1 MKFNWKVVLLFVLI
15 LALIVPVYSKAVE
28 TGKELPKS
36 PELQDDKSSTLK
48 NVNTP
53 KNLKASPLTI
63 PANST
68 IADLFPDEGMA
79 KTVAN
84 QLGRTENNNFQTPT
98 KTDWKVDDVVTEVE
112 LNKMWYLTSV
122 ATIGSIEGIQY
133 LPNLYNVQLQ
143 FDDQCKDL
151 SPFLKAPNGYPQL
164 YRLNINNGNISD
176 ISPLT
181 ELSAPTLKY
190 IDLAG
195 NNISDLSL
203 FKKLPNK
210 LPSLEEISVERNNIS
225 DVSPLADFAST
236 KIKVFDLDDNHITD
250 LSSLTNNKMPN
261 LQRLYVRSQSFYV
274 ETPVVTSSKYE
285 FSLQPSVF
293 GITKPVKITATNP
306 KATIDPITSKI
317 TYSAEVMAKRP
328 KYSSNRVS
336 GVSGVTYSWDE
347 DIPFNGSNN
356 LVEYN
361 GTFYKPLTYVEPPQ
375 VVSYNSGLTY
385 ELGTP
390 LTEQQFLNDLNVITD
405 QPTTITTNFDKVL
418 KDVNSVGFYPV
429 TIKAS
434 NIEGNTEFTTS
445 VLIKY
450 KPPVITA
457 DAEYTYLVGDKV
469 NATQFRA
476 DVNATL
482 TGEGTLRDDFIY
494 KVRLNTAGDYVVTL
508 SSPKSGY
515 YKQDAIPVTVI
526 VHVKELLELQIP
538 DEFRMDID
546 ANADSVPISDKK
558 QTLTCYGSSG
568 KAELEVIDR
577 RTVRQGWTITGAM
590 TPFTNS
596 GGDIL
601 QTSLKYQS
609 KSPSSSP
616 IYLNTTNQP
625 IEKKQSAVTDP
636 KYDSTIV
643 NLEDSLSME
652 IEPNDAL
659 VNDSYESKITWTL
672 EDAPRP

>member
-15 LALIVPVYSKAVE
+15 LAFIVPVYSKAVE
-28 TGKELPKS
+28 TGKEVPKS
-36 PELQDDKSSTLK
+36 PELLDDKSSTLK

-84 QLGRTENNNFQTPT
+84 QLGRTENNHFQTPT

-112 LNKMWYLTSV
+112 LNRMWYLTSV

-133 LPNLYNVQLQ
+133 LPNLYDVRLQ
-143 FDDQCKDL
+143 FDNQCKDL
-151 SPFLKAPNGYPQL
+151 SPFLKAPNGYSQL

-181 ELSAPTLKY
+181 ELSAPTLND
-190 IDLAG
+190 IDLGG

-203 FKKLPNK
+203 FPKLPNK
-210 LPSLEEISVERNNIS
+210 FPNLEEISLERNNIS
-225 DVSPLADFAST
+225 DVSPLAKFAST
-236 KIKVFDLDDNHITD
+236 KIKIFNLDENHITD
-250 LSSLTNNKMPN
+250 LSCLTNNKMPN
-261 LQRLYVRSQSFYV
+261 LQRLYVRYQTLDM
-274 ETPVVTSSKYE
+274 EPVVTSSKYE
-285 FSLQPSVF
+285 FSIQPSIF
-293 GITKPVKITATNP
+293 GTTKPVKITATKP

-317 TYSAEVMAKRP
+317 TYSAEEMAKKP
-328 KYSSNRVS
+328 FYYSPLFP
-336 GVSGVTYSWDE
+336 GVTYSWDE
-347 DIPFNGSNN
+347 NFPLNGSNS
-356 LVEYN
+356 LVDFR
-361 GTFYKPLTYVEPPQ
+361 GTITQPLTYIEPPQ

-385 ELGTP
+385 EIGTS
-390 LTEQQFLNDLNVITD
+390 LTEQQFLNDVNLITD
-405 QPTTITTNFDKVL
+405 QPTTITSDFDVKL
-418 KDVNSVGFYPV
+418 KNLNTVGIYWV
-429 TIKAS
+429 AVKAS
-434 NIEGNTEFTTS
+434 NIEGNAEANIMVT
-445 VLIKY
+445 IKY

-508 SSPKSGY
+508 TSPKSGY
-515 YKQDAIPVTVI
+515 YEQDAIPVTVI

-558 QTLTCYGSSG
+558 QTLKCYGSSG

-636 KYDSTIV
+636 KYDSTV
-643 NLEDSLSME
+643 FNLEDSLSMK

>member
-15 LALIVPVYSKAVE
+15 LAFIVPVYSKAVE
-28 TGKELPKS
+28 TGKEVPKS
-36 PELQDDKSSTLK
+36 PELLDDKSSTLK

-84 QLGRTENNNFQTPT
+84 QLERTENNNFQTPT

-112 LNKMWYLTSV
+112 LNRMWYLTSV

-133 LPNLYNVQLQ
+133 LPNLYDVRLQ
-143 FDDQCKDL
+143 FDKQCKDL
-151 SPFLKAPNGYPQL
+151 SPFLKAPNGYSQL

-181 ELSAPTLKY
+181 ELSAPTLND
-190 IDLAG
+190 IDLGG

-203 FKKLPNK
+203 FPKLPNK
-210 LPSLEEISVERNNIS
+210 FPNLEEISLERNNIS
-225 DVSPLADFAST
+225 DVSPLAKFAST
-236 KIKVFDLDDNHITD
+236 KIKIFNLDENHITD

-261 LQRLYVRSQSFYV
+261 LQRLYVRYQTLDM
-274 ETPVVTSSKYE
+274 EPVVTSSKYE
-285 FSLQPSVF
+285 FSIQPSIF
-293 GITKPVKITATNP
+293 GTTKPVKITATKP

-317 TYSAEVMAKRP
+317 TYSAEEMAKKP
-328 KYSSNRVS
+328 FYYSPLFP
-336 GVSGVTYSWDE
+336 GVTYSWDE
-347 DIPFNGSNN
+347 NFPLNGSNS
-356 LVEYN
+356 LVDFR
-361 GTFYKPLTYVEPPQ
+361 GTITQPLTYIEPPQ

-385 ELGTP
+385 EIGTS
-390 LTEQQFLNDLNVITD
+390 LTEQQFLNDVNLITD
-405 QPTTITTNFDKVL
+405 QPTTITSDFDVKL
-418 KDVNSVGFYPV
+418 KNLNTVGIYWV
-429 TIKAS
+429 AVKAS
-434 NIEGNTEFTTS
+434 NIEGNAEANIMVT
-445 VLIKY
+445 IKY

-508 SSPKSGY
+508 TSPKSGY
-515 YKQDAIPVTVI
+515 YEQDAIPVTVI

-558 QTLTCYGSSG
+558 QTLKCYGSSG

-596 GGDIL
+596 GGDVL

-609 KSPSSSP
+609 KAPSSSP

-636 KYDSTIV
+636 KYDSTV
-643 NLEDSLSME
+643 FNLEDSLSME

>member
-28 TGKELPKS
+28 TGKEVPKS
-36 PELQDDKSSTLK
+36 PELLEDKSSTLK

-112 LNKMWYLTSV
+112 LNRMWYLTSV
-122 ATIGSIEGIQY
+122 ASIGSIEGIQY
-133 LPNLYNVQLQ
+133 LPNLYDVRLQ
-143 FDDQCKDL
+143 FDNKCKDL
-151 SPFLKAPNGYPQL
+151 SPFLKAPNGYSQL

-181 ELSAPTLKY
+181 ELSAPTLND
-190 IDLAG
+190 IDLGG

-203 FKKLPNK
+203 FPKLPNK
-210 LPSLEEISVERNNIS
+210 FPNLEEISLERNNIS
-225 DVSPLADFAST
+225 DVSPLAKFAST
-236 KIKVFDLDDNHITD
+236 KIKIFNLDENHITD

-261 LQRLYVRSQSFYV
+261 LQRLYVRYQTLDM
-274 ETPVVTSSKYE
+274 EPVVTSSKYE
-285 FSLQPSVF
+285 FSIQPSIF
-293 GITKPVKITATNP
+293 GTTKPVKITATKP

-317 TYSAEVMAKRP
+317 TYSAKEMAKKP
-328 KYSSNRVS
+328 FYYSPLFP
-336 GVSGVTYSWDE
+336 GVTYSWDE
-347 DIPFNGSNN
+347 NFPLNGSNS
-356 LVEYN
+356 LVDFR
-361 GTFYKPLTYVEPPQ
+361 GTITQPLTYIEPPQ

-385 ELGTP
+385 EIGTS
-390 LTEQQFLNDLNVITD
+390 LTEQQFLNDVNLITD
-405 QPTTITTNFDKVL
+405 QPTTITSDFDVKL
-418 KDVNSVGFYPV
+418 KNLNTVGIYWV
-429 TIKAS
+429 AVKAS
-434 NIEGNTEFTTS
+434 NIEGNAEANIMVT
-445 VLIKY
+445 IKY

-508 SSPKSGY
+508 TSPKSGY
-515 YKQDAIPVTVI
+515 YEQDAIPVTVI

-558 QTLTCYGSSG
+558 QTLKCYGSSG

-659 VNDSYESKITWTL
+659 VNDSYESEITWTL

>member
-15 LALIVPVYSKAVE
+15 LAFIVPVYSKAVE
-28 TGKELPKS
+28 TGKEVAKS
-36 PELQDDKSSTLK
+36 PELLDDKSSTLK

-112 LNKMWYLTSV
+112 LNRMWYLTSV

-133 LPNLYNVQLQ
+133 LPNLYDVRLQ
-143 FDDQCKDL
+143 FDKQCKDL
-151 SPFLKAPNGYPQL
+151 SPFLKAPNGYSQL

-181 ELSAPTLKY
+181 ELSAPTLND
-190 IDLAG
+190 IDLGG

-203 FKKLPNK
+203 FPKLPNK
-210 LPSLEEISVERNNIS
+210 FPNLEEISLERNNIS
-225 DVSPLADFAST
+225 DVSPLAKFAST
-236 KIKVFDLDDNHITD
+236 KIKIFNLDENHITD

-261 LQRLYVRSQSFYV
+261 LQRLYVRYQTLDM
-274 ETPVVTSSKYE
+274 EPVVTSSKYE
-285 FSLQPSVF
+285 FSIQPSIF
-293 GITKPVKITATNP
+293 GTTKPVKITATKP

-317 TYSAEVMAKRP
+317 TYSAEEMAKKP
-328 KYSSNRVS
+328 FYYSPLFP
-336 GVSGVTYSWDE
+336 GVTYSWDE
-347 DIPFNGSNN
+347 NFPLNGSNS
-356 LVEYN
+356 LVDFR
-361 GTFYKPLTYVEPPQ
+361 GTITQPLTYIEPPQ

-385 ELGTP
+385 EIGTS
-390 LTEQQFLNDLNVITD
+390 LTEQQFLNDVNLITD
-405 QPTTITTNFDKVL
+405 QPTTITSDFDVKL
-418 KDVNSVGFYPV
+418 KNLNTVGIYWV
-429 TIKAS
+429 AVKAS
-434 NIEGNTEFTTS
+434 NIEGNAEANIMVT
-445 VLIKY
+445 IKY

-508 SSPKSGY
+508 TSPKSGY
-515 YKQDAIPVTVI
+515 YEQDAIPVTVI

-558 QTLTCYGSSG
+558 QTLKCYGSSG

-636 KYDSTIV
+636 KYDSTV
-643 NLEDSLSME
+643 FNLEDSLSME

-659 VNDSYESKITWTL
+659 VNDFYESEITWTL

>member
-15 LALIVPVYSKAVE
+15 LAFIVPVYSKAVE
-28 TGKELPKS
+28 TGKEVAKS
-36 PELQDDKSSTLK
+36 PELLDDKSSTLK

-112 LNKMWYLTSV
+112 LNRMWYLTSV

-133 LPNLYNVQLQ
+133 LPNLYDVRLQ
-143 FDDQCKDL
+143 FDKQCKDL
-151 SPFLKAPNGYPQL
+151 SPFLKAPNGYSQL

-181 ELSAPTLKY
+181 ELSAPTLND
-190 IDLAG
+190 IDLGG

-203 FKKLPNK
+203 FPKLPNK
-210 LPSLEEISVERNNIS
+210 FPNLEEISLERNNIS
-225 DVSPLADFAST
+225 DVSPLAKFAST
-236 KIKVFDLDDNHITD
+236 KIKIFNLDENHITD

-261 LQRLYVRSQSFYV
+261 LQRLYVRYQTLDM
-274 ETPVVTSSKYE
+274 EPVVTSSKYE
-285 FSLQPSVF
+285 FSIQPSIF
-293 GITKPVKITATNP
+293 GTTKPVKITATKP

-317 TYSAEVMAKRP
+317 TYSAEEMAKKP
-328 KYSSNRVS
+328 FYYSPLFP
-336 GVSGVTYSWDE
+336 GVTYSWDE
-347 DIPFNGSNN
+347 NFPLNGSNS
-356 LVEYN
+356 LVDFR
-361 GTFYKPLTYVEPPQ
+361 GTITQPLTYIEPPQ

-385 ELGTP
+385 EIGTS
-390 LTEQQFLNDLNVITD
+390 LTEQQFLNDVNLITD
-405 QPTTITTNFDKVL
+405 QPTTITSDFDVKL
-418 KDVNSVGFYPV
+418 KNLNTVGIYWV
-429 TIKAS
+429 AVKAS
-434 NIEGNTEFTTS
+434 NIEGNAEANIMVT
-445 VLIKY
+445 IKY

-508 SSPKSGY
+508 TSPKSGY
-515 YKQDAIPVTVI
+515 YEQDAIPVTVI

-558 QTLTCYGSSG
+558 QTLKCYGSSG

-636 KYDSTIV
+636 KYDSTV
-643 NLEDSLSME
+643 FNLEDSLSME
-652 IEPNDAL
+652 IEPNDGL

>member
-15 LALIVPVYSKAVE
+15 LAFIVPVYSKAVE
-28 TGKELPKS
+28 TGKEVPKS
-36 PELQDDKSSTLK
+36 PELLDDKSSTLK

-112 LNKMWYLTSV
+112 LNRMWYLTSV

-133 LPNLYNVQLQ
+133 LPNLYDVRLQ
-143 FDDQCKDL
+143 FDNQCKDL
-151 SPFLKAPNGYPQL
+151 SPFLKAPNGYSQL
-164 YRLNINNGNISD
+164 YRLAINNGNISD

-181 ELSAPTLKY
+181 ELSAPTLNY
-190 IDLAG
+190 IDLGG

-203 FKKLPNK
+203 FPKLPNK
-210 LPSLEEISVERNNIS
+210 LPNLEEISLERNNIS

-236 KIKVFDLDDNHITD
+236 KIKVFNLDENHITD

-261 LQRLYVRSQSFYV
+261 LQRLYVRYQTLDM
-274 ETPVVTSSKYE
+274 EPVVTSSKYE
-285 FSLQPSVF
+285 FSIQPSIF
-293 GITKPVKITATNP
+293 GTTKPVKITATKP

-317 TYSAEVMAKRP
+317 TYSAEEMAKKP
-328 KYSSNRVS
+328 FYYSPLFPR
-336 GVSGVTYSWDE
+336 VTYSWDE
-347 DIPFNGSNN
+347 NFPLNGSNS
-356 LVEYN
+356 LVDFR
-361 GTFYKPLTYVEPPQ
+361 GTITQPLTYIEPPQ

-385 ELGTP
+385 EIGTS
-390 LTEQQFLNDLNVITD
+390 LTEQQFLNDVNLITD
-405 QPTTITTNFDKVL
+405 QPTTITSDFDVKL
-418 KDVNSVGFYPV
+418 KNLNTVGIYWV
-429 TIKAS
+429 AVKAS
-434 NIEGNTEFTTS
+434 NIEGNAEANIMVT
-445 VLIKY
+445 IKY

-508 SSPKSGY
+508 TSPKSGY
-515 YKQDAIPVTVI
+515 YEQDAIPVTVI

-558 QTLTCYGSSG
+558 QTLKCYGSSG

-636 KYDSTIV
+636 KYDSTV
-643 NLEDSLSME
+643 FNLEDSLSME

>member
-15 LALIVPVYSKAVE
+15 LAFIVPVYSKAVE
-28 TGKELPKS
+28 TGKEVPKS
-36 PELQDDKSSTLK
+36 PELLDDKSSTLK

-112 LNKMWYLTSV
+112 LNRMWYLTSV

-133 LPNLYNVQLQ
+133 LPNLYDVRLQ
-143 FDDQCKDL
+143 FDKQCKDL
-151 SPFLKAPNGYPQL
+151 SPFLKAPNGYSQL

-181 ELSAPTLKY
+181 ELSAPTLND
-190 IDLAG
+190 IDLGG

-203 FKKLPNK
+203 FPKLPNK
-210 LPSLEEISVERNNIS
+210 LPNLEEISLERNNIS

-236 KIKVFDLDDNHITD
+236 KIKVFNLDENHITD

-261 LQRLYVRSQSFYV
+261 LQRLYVRYQTLDM
-274 ETPVVTSSKYE
+274 EPVVTSSKYE
-285 FSLQPSVF
+285 FSIQPSIF
-293 GITKPVKITATNP
+293 GTTKPVKITATKP

-317 TYSAEVMAKRP
+317 TYSAEEMAKKP
-328 KYSSNRVS
+328 FYYSPLFP
-336 GVSGVTYSWDE
+336 GVTYSWDE
-347 DIPFNGSNN
+347 NFPLNGSNS
-356 LVEYN
+356 LVDFR
-361 GTFYKPLTYVEPPQ
+361 GTITQPLTYIEPPQ

-385 ELGTP
+385 EIGTS
-390 LTEQQFLNDLNVITD
+390 LTEQQFLNDVNLITD
-405 QPTTITTNFDKVL
+405 QPTTITSDFDVKL
-418 KDVNSVGFYPV
+418 KNLNTVGIYWV
-429 TIKAS
+429 AVKAS
-434 NIEGNTEFTTS
+434 NIEGNAEANIMVT
-445 VLIKY
+445 IKY

-508 SSPKSGY
+508 TSPKSGY
-515 YKQDAIPVTVI
+515 YEQDAIPVTVI
-526 VHVKELLELQIP
+526 VYVKELLELQIP

-558 QTLTCYGSSG
+558 QTLKCYGSSG

-636 KYDSTIV
+636 KYDSTV
-643 NLEDSLSME
+643 FNLEDSLSME

>member
-28 TGKELPKS
+28 TGKEVPKS
-36 PELQDDKSSTLK
+36 PELLEDKSSTLK

-112 LNKMWYLTSV
+112 LNRMWYLTSV
-122 ATIGSIEGIQY
+122 ASIGSIEGIQY
-133 LPNLYNVQLQ
+133 LPNLYDVRLQ
-143 FDDQCKDL
+143 FDNQCKDL
-151 SPFLKAPNGYPQL
+151 SPFLKAPNGYSQL

-181 ELSAPTLKY
+181 ELSAPTLND
-190 IDLAG
+190 IDLGG

-203 FKKLPNK
+203 FPKLPNK
-210 LPSLEEISVERNNIS
+210 FPNLEEISLERNNIS
-225 DVSPLADFAST
+225 DVSPLAKFAST
-236 KIKVFDLDDNHITD
+236 KIKIFNLDENHITD

-261 LQRLYVRSQSFYV
+261 LQRLYVRYQTLDM
-274 ETPVVTSSKYE
+274 EPVVTSSKYE
-285 FSLQPSVF
+285 FSIQPSIF
-293 GITKPVKITATNP
+293 GTTKPVKITATKP

-317 TYSAEVMAKRP
+317 TYSAEEMAKKP
-328 KYSSNRVS
+328 FYYSPLFP
-336 GVSGVTYSWDE
+336 GVTYSWDE
-347 DIPFNGSNN
+347 NFPLNGSNS
-356 LVEYN
+356 LVDFR
-361 GTFYKPLTYVEPPQ
+361 GTITQPLTYIEPPQ

-385 ELGTP
+385 EIGTS
-390 LTEQQFLNDLNVITD
+390 LTEQQFLNDVNLITD
-405 QPTTITTNFDKVL
+405 QPTTITSDFDVKL
-418 KDVNSVGFYPV
+418 KNLNTVGIYWV
-429 TIKAS
+429 AVKAS
-434 NIEGNTEFTTS
+434 NIEGNAEANIMVT
-445 VLIKY
+445 IKY

-457 DAEYTYLVGDKV
+457 DAEHTYLVGDKV

-508 SSPKSGY
+508 TSPKSGY
-515 YKQDAIPVTVI
+515 YEQDAIPVTVI

-558 QTLTCYGSSG
+558 QTLKCYGSSG

>member
-36 PELQDDKSSTLK
+36 PELLDDKSSTLK

-112 LNKMWYLTSV
+112 LNRMWYLTSV
-122 ATIGSIEGIQY
+122 ASIGSIEGIQY
-133 LPNLYNVQLQ
+133 LPNLYDVRLQ
-143 FDDQCKDL
+143 FDNKCKDL
-151 SPFLKAPNGYPQL
+151 SPFLKAPNGYSQL

-181 ELSAPTLKY
+181 ELSAPTLND
-190 IDLAG
+190 IDLGG

-203 FKKLPNK
+203 FPKLPNK
-210 LPSLEEISVERNNIS
+210 FPNLEEISLERNNIS
-225 DVSPLADFAST
+225 DVSPLAKFAST
-236 KIKVFDLDDNHITD
+236 KIKIFNLDENHITD

-261 LQRLYVRSQSFYV
+261 LQRLYVRYQTLDM
-274 ETPVVTSSKYE
+274 EPVVTSSKYE
-285 FSLQPSVF
+285 FSIQPSIF
-293 GITKPVKITATNP
+293 GTTKPVKITATKP

-317 TYSAEVMAKRP
+317 TYSAEEMAKKP
-328 KYSSNRVS
+328 FYYSPLFP
-336 GVSGVTYSWDE
+336 GVTYSWDE
-347 DIPFNGSNN
+347 NFPLNGSNS
-356 LVEYN
+356 LVDFR
-361 GTFYKPLTYVEPPQ
+361 GTITQPLTYIEPPQ
-375 VVSYNSGLTY
+375 VVSHNSGLTY
-385 ELGTP
+385 EIGTS
-390 LTEQQFLNDLNVITD
+390 LTEQQFLNDVNLITD
-405 QPTTITTNFDKVL
+405 QPTTITSDFDVKL
-418 KDVNSVGFYPV
+418 KNLNTVGIYWV
-429 TIKAS
+429 AVKAS
-434 NIEGNTEFTTS
+434 NIEGNAEANIMVT
-445 VLIKY
+445 IKY

-508 SSPKSGY
+508 TSPKSGY
-515 YKQDAIPVTVI
+515 YEQDAIPVTVI

-558 QTLTCYGSSG
+558 QTLKCYGSSG

>member
-15 LALIVPVYSKAVE
+15 LAFIVPVYSKAVE
-28 TGKELPKS
+28 TGKEVPKS
-36 PELQDDKSSTLK
+36 PELLDDKSSTLK

-68 IADLFPDEGMA
+68 IADLFPDEEMA

-112 LNKMWYLTSV
+112 LNRMWYLTSV

-133 LPNLYNVQLQ
+133 LPNLYDVRLQ
-143 FDDQCKDL
+143 FDKQCKDL
-151 SPFLKAPNGYPQL
+151 SPFLKAPNGYSQL

-181 ELSAPTLKY
+181 ELSAPTLND
-190 IDLAG
+190 IDLGG

-203 FKKLPNK
+203 FPKLPNK
-210 LPSLEEISVERNNIS
+210 FPNLEEISLERNNIS

-236 KIKVFDLDDNHITD
+236 KIKVFNLDENHITD

-261 LQRLYVRSQSFYV
+261 LQRLYVRYQTLDM
-274 ETPVVTSSKYE
+274 EPVVTSSKYE
-285 FSLQPSVF
+285 FSIQPSIF
-293 GITKPVKITATNP
+293 GTTKPVKITATKP

-317 TYSAEVMAKRP
+317 TYSAEEMAKKP
-328 KYSSNRVS
+328 FYYSPLFP
-336 GVSGVTYSWDE
+336 GVTYSWDE
-347 DIPFNGSNN
+347 NFPLNGSNS
-356 LVEYN
+356 LVDFR
-361 GTFYKPLTYVEPPQ
+361 GTITQPLTYIEPPQ

-385 ELGTP
+385 EIGTS
-390 LTEQQFLNDLNVITD
+390 LTEQQFLNDVNLITD
-405 QPTTITTNFDKVL
+405 QPTTITSDFDVKL
-418 KDVNSVGFYPV
+418 KNLNTVGIYWV
-429 TIKAS
+429 AVKAS
-434 NIEGNTEFTTS
+434 NIEGNAEANIMVT
-445 VLIKY
+445 IKY

-508 SSPKSGY
+508 TSPKSGY
-515 YKQDAIPVTVI
+515 YEQDAIPVTVI

-558 QTLTCYGSSG
+558 QTLKCYGSSG

-636 KYDSTIV
+636 KYDSTV
-643 NLEDSLSME
+643 FNLEDSLSME

>member
-15 LALIVPVYSKAVE
+15 LAFIVPVYSKAVE
-28 TGKELPKS
+28 TGKEVPKS
-36 PELQDDKSSTLK
+36 PELLDDKSSTLK

-112 LNKMWYLTSV
+112 LNRMWYLTSV

-133 LPNLYNVQLQ
+133 LPNLYDVRLQ
-143 FDDQCKDL
+143 FDNQCKDL
-151 SPFLKAPNGYPQL
+151 SPFLKAPNGYSQL

-181 ELSAPTLKY
+181 ELSAPTLND
-190 IDLAG
+190 IDLGG

-203 FKKLPNK
+203 FPKLPNK
-210 LPSLEEISVERNNIS
+210 FPNLEEISLERNNIS
-225 DVSPLADFAST
+225 DVSPLAKFAST
-236 KIKVFDLDDNHITD
+236 KIKIFNLDENHITD

-261 LQRLYVRSQSFYV
+261 LQRLYVRYQKLDM
-274 ETPVVTSSKYE
+274 EPVVTSSKYE
-285 FSLQPSVF
+285 FSIQPSIF
-293 GITKPVKITATNP
+293 GTTKPVKITATKP

-317 TYSAEVMAKRP
+317 TYSAEEMAKKP
-328 KYSSNRVS
+328 FYYSPLFP
-336 GVSGVTYSWDE
+336 GVTYSWDE
-347 DIPFNGSNN
+347 NFPLNGSNS
-356 LVEYN
+356 LVDFR
-361 GTFYKPLTYVEPPQ
+361 GTITQPLTYIEPPQ

-385 ELGTP
+385 EIGTS
-390 LTEQQFLNDLNVITD
+390 LTEQQFLNDVNLITD
-405 QPTTITTNFDKVL
+405 QPTTITSDFDVKL
-418 KDVNSVGFYPV
+418 KNLNTVGIYWV
-429 TIKAS
+429 AVKAS
-434 NIEGNTEFTTS
+434 NIEGNAEANIMVT
-445 VLIKY
+445 IKY

-508 SSPKSGY
+508 TSPKSGY
-515 YKQDAIPVTVI
+515 YEQDAIPVTVI

-558 QTLTCYGSSG
+558 QTLKCYGSSG

-596 GGDIL
+596 GGDVL

-609 KSPSSSP
+609 KAPSSSP

-636 KYDSTIV
+636 F

>member
-15 LALIVPVYSKAVE
+15 LAFIVPVYSKAVE
-28 TGKELPKS
+28 TGKEVPKS
-36 PELQDDKSSTLK
+36 PELLDDKSSTLK

-112 LNKMWYLTSV
+112 LNRMWYLTSV

-133 LPNLYNVQLQ
+133 LPNLYDVRLQ
-143 FDDQCKDL
+143 FDKQCKDL
-151 SPFLKAPNGYPQL
+151 SPFLKAPNGYSQL

-181 ELSAPTLKY
+181 ELSAPTLND
-190 IDLAG
+190 IDLGG

-203 FKKLPNK
+203 FPKLPNK
-210 LPSLEEISVERNNIS
+210 FPNLEEISLERNNIS
-225 DVSPLADFAST
+225 DVSPLAKFAST
-236 KIKVFDLDDNHITD
+236 KIKIFNLDENHITD

-261 LQRLYVRSQSFYV
+261 LQRLYVRYQTLDM
-274 ETPVVTSSKYE
+274 EPVVTSSKYE
-285 FSLQPSVF
+285 FSIQPSIF
-293 GITKPVKITATNP
+293 GTTKPVKITATKP

-317 TYSAEVMAKRP
+317 TYSAEEMAKKP
-328 KYSSNRVS
+328 FYYSPLFP
-336 GVSGVTYSWDE
+336 GVTYSWDE
-347 DIPFNGSNN
+347 NFPLNGSNS
-356 LVEYN
+356 LVDFR
-361 GTFYKPLTYVEPPQ
+361 GTITQPLTYIEPPQ

-385 ELGTP
+385 EIGTS
-390 LTEQQFLNDLNVITD
+390 LMEQQFLNDVNLITD
-405 QPTTITTNFDKVL
+405 QPTTITSDFDVKL
-418 KDVNSVGFYPV
+418 KNLNTVGIYWV
-429 TIKAS
+429 AVKAS
-434 NIEGNTEFTTS
+434 NIEGNAEANIMVT
-445 VLIKY
+445 IKY

-508 SSPKSGY
+508 TSPKSGY
-515 YKQDAIPVTVI
+515 YEQDAIPVTVI

-558 QTLTCYGSSG
+558 QTLKCYGSSG

-636 KYDSTIV
+636 KYDSTV
-643 NLEDSLSME
+643 FNLEDSLSME

>member
-15 LALIVPVYSKAVE
+15 LAFIVPVYSKAVE
-28 TGKELPKS
+28 TGKEVPKS
-36 PELQDDKSSTLK
+36 PELLDDKSSTLK

-112 LNKMWYLTSV
+112 LNRMWYLTSV

-133 LPNLYNVQLQ
+133 LPNLYDVRLQ
-143 FDDQCKDL
+143 FDKQCKDL
-151 SPFLKAPNGYPQL
+151 SPFLKAPNGYSQL

-181 ELSAPTLKY
+181 ELSAPTLND
-190 IDLAG
+190 IDLGG

-203 FKKLPNK
+203 FPKLPNK
-210 LPSLEEISVERNNIS
+210 FPNLEEISLERNNIS
-225 DVSPLADFAST
+225 DVSPLAKFAST
-236 KIKVFDLDDNHITD
+236 KIKIFNLDENHITD

-261 LQRLYVRSQSFYV
+261 LQRLYVRYQTLDM
-274 ETPVVTSSKYE
+274 EPVVTSSKYE
-285 FSLQPSVF
+285 FSIQPSIF
-293 GITKPVKITATNP
+293 GTTKPVKITATKP

-317 TYSAEVMAKRP
+317 TYSAEEMAKKP
-328 KYSSNRVS
+328 FYYTPLFP
-336 GVSGVTYSWDE
+336 GVTYSWDE
-347 DIPFNGSNN
+347 NFPLNGSNS
-356 LVEYN
+356 LVDFR
-361 GTFYKPLTYVEPPQ
+361 GTITQPLTYIEPPQ

-385 ELGTP
+385 EIGTS
-390 LTEQQFLNDLNVITD
+390 LTEQQFLNDVNLITD
-405 QPTTITTNFDKVL
+405 QPTTITSDFDVKL
-418 KDVNSVGFYPV
+418 KNLNTVGIYWV
-429 TIKAS
+429 AVKAS
-434 NIEGNTEFTTS
+434 NIEGNAEANIMVT
-445 VLIKY
+445 IKY

-508 SSPKSGY
+508 TSPKSGY
-515 YKQDAIPVTVI
+515 YEQDAIPVTVI

-558 QTLTCYGSSG
+558 QTLKCYGSSG

-636 KYDSTIV
+636 KYDSTV
-643 NLEDSLSME
+643 FNLEDSLSME

>member
-112 LNKMWYLTSV
+112 LNRMWDLTSV

-133 LPNLYNVQLQ
+133 LPNLSNVNLQ
-143 FDDQCKDL
+143 FEDQCKDL

-164 YRLNINNGNISD
+164 YRLQINNGNISD

-236 KIKVFDLDDNHITD
+236 KIKVFNLDENHITD
-250 LSSLTNNKMPN
+250 LSSLTNNKRPN
-261 LQRLYVRSQSFYV
+261 LQRLYVRNQNLYM
-274 ETPVVTSSKYE
+274 EPIVTSSKYE
-285 FSLQPSVF
+285 FSIQPSIF
-293 GITKPVKITATNP
+293 GTTKPVTITDTRP
-306 KATIDPITSKI
+306 QATIDPITSKI
-317 TYSAEVMAKRP
+317 TYSAEEMAKKP
-328 KYSSNRVS
+328 FYYSPMYP
-336 GVSGVTYSWDE
+336 GVTYSWRE
-347 DIPFNGSNN
+347 EFPFNGRNS
-356 LVEYN
+356 VVDYR
-361 GTFYKPLTYVEPPQ
+361 GTIFQPLTYIGPPQ
-375 VVSYNSGLTY
+375 VVSYNSNLTY

-418 KDVNSVGFYPV
+418 KDVNSVGFYWV

-434 NIEGNTEFTTS
+434 NIEGNTELSTM

-508 SSPKSGY
+508 TSPKSGY
-515 YKQDAIPVTVI
+515 YEQDAIPVTVI

-538 DEFRMDID
+538 DEFRMDIN

-558 QTLTCYGSSG
+558 QTLKCYGSSG

-643 NLEDSLSME
+643 NLEDSLSIE

>member
-112 LNKMWYLTSV
+112 LNRMWYLTSV
-122 ATIGSIEGIQY
+122 ASIGSIEGIQY
-133 LPNLYNVQLQ
+133 LPNLYDVRLQ
-143 FDDQCKDL
+143 FDNQCKDL

-236 KIKVFDLDDNHITD
+236 KIKVFNLDENHITD

-261 LQRLYVRSQSFYV
+261 LQRLYVRNQNLYM
-274 ETPVVTSSKYE
+274 EPIVTSSKYE
-285 FSLQPSVF
+285 FSIQPSIF
-293 GITKPVKITATNP
+293 GTTKPVKITATNP

-317 TYSAEVMAKRP
+317 TYSAEEMAKKP
-328 KYSSNRVS
+328 FYYSPMYP
-336 GVSGVTYSWDE
+336 GVTYSWRE
-347 DIPFNGSNN
+347 EFPFNGSNS
-356 LVEYN
+356 LVDFR
-361 GTFYKPLTYVEPPQ
+361 GTITQPLTYIEPPQ
-375 VVSYNSGLTY
+375 VVSYNSNLTY
-385 ELGTP
+385 EIGTS
-390 LTEQQFLNDLNVITD
+390 LTEQQFLNDVNLITD
-405 QPTTITTNFDKVL
+405 QPTTITSDFDVKL
-418 KDVNSVGFYPV
+418 KNLNTVGIYWV
-429 TIKAS
+429 AVKAS
-434 NIEGNTEFTTS
+434 NIEGNAEANIMVT
-445 VLIKY
+445 IKY

-482 TGEGTLRDDFIY
+482 TGEGGILRDDFY
-494 KVRLNTAGDYVVTL
+494 RVNLNKAGDYVVTL
-508 SSPKSGY
+508 SSQSNSY
-515 YKQDAIPVTVI
+515 YTQDAIPITVI

>member
-15 LALIVPVYSKAVE
+15 LAFIVPVYSKAVE
-28 TGKELPKS
+28 TGKEVPKS
-36 PELQDDKSSTLK
+36 PELLDDKSSTLK

-112 LNKMWYLTSV
+112 LNRMWYLTSV

-133 LPNLYNVQLQ
+133 LPNLYDVRLQ
-143 FDDQCKDL
+143 FDNQCKDL
-151 SPFLKAPNGYPQL
+151 SPFLKAPNGYSQL

-181 ELSAPTLKY
+181 ELSAPTLND
-190 IDLAG
+190 IDLGG

-203 FKKLPNK
+203 FPKLPNK
-210 LPSLEEISVERNNIS
+210 FPNLEEISLERNNIS
-225 DVSPLADFAST
+225 DVSPLAKFAST
-236 KIKVFDLDDNHITD
+236 KIKIFNLDENHITD

-261 LQRLYVRSQSFYV
+261 LQRLYVRYQTLDM
-274 ETPVVTSSKYE
+274 EPVVTSSKYE
-285 FSLQPSVF
+285 FSIQPSIF
-293 GITKPVKITATNP
+293 GTTKPVKITATKP

-317 TYSAEVMAKRP
+317 TYSAEEMAKKP
-328 KYSSNRVS
+328 FYYSPLFP
-336 GVSGVTYSWDE
+336 GVTYSWDE
-347 DIPFNGSNN
+347 NFPLNGSNS
-356 LVEYN
+356 LVDFR
-361 GTFYKPLTYVEPPQ
+361 GTITQPLTYIEPPQ

-385 ELGTP
+385 EIGTS
-390 LTEQQFLNDLNVITD
+390 LTEQQFLNDVNLITD
-405 QPTTITTNFDKVL
+405 QPTTITSDFDVKL
-418 KDVNSVGFYPV
+418 KNLNTVGIYWV
-429 TIKAS
+429 AVKAS
-434 NIEGNTEFTTS
+434 NIEGNAEANIMVT
-445 VLIKY
+445 IKY

-508 SSPKSGY
+508 TSPKSGY
-515 YKQDAIPVTVI
+515 YEQDAIPVTVI

-558 QTLTCYGSSG
+558 QTLKCYGSSG

-643 NLEDSLSME
+643 NLEDSLSIE

>member
-112 LNKMWYLTSV
+112 LNRMWYLTSV
-122 ATIGSIEGIQY
+122 ASIGSIEGIQY
-133 LPNLYNVQLQ
+133 LPNLYDVRLQ
-143 FDDQCKDL
+143 FDNQCKDL

-181 ELSAPTLKY
+181 ELSAPTLND
-190 IDLAG
+190 IDLGG

-203 FKKLPNK
+203 FPKLPNK
-210 LPSLEEISVERNNIS
+210 FPNLEEISLERNNIS
-225 DVSPLADFAST
+225 DVSPLAKFAST
-236 KIKVFDLDDNHITD
+236 KIKIFNLDKNHITD

-261 LQRLYVRSQSFYV
+261 LQRLYVRYQTLDM
-274 ETPVVTSSKYE
+274 EPVVTSSKYE
-285 FSLQPSVF
+285 FSIQPSIF
-293 GITKPVKITATNP
+293 GTTKPVKITATKP

-317 TYSAEVMAKRP
+317 TYSAEEMAKKP
-328 KYSSNRVS
+328 FYYSPLFP
-336 GVSGVTYSWDE
+336 GVTYSWDE
-347 DIPFNGSNN
+347 NFPLNGSNS
-356 LVEYN
+356 LVDFR
-361 GTFYKPLTYVEPPQ
+361 GTITQPLTYIEPPQ

-385 ELGTP
+385 EIGTS
-390 LTEQQFLNDLNVITD
+390 LTEQQFLNDVNLITD
-405 QPTTITTNFDKVL
+405 QPTTITSDFDVKL
-418 KDVNSVGFYPV
+418 KNLNTVGIYWV
-429 TIKAS
+429 AVKAS
-434 NIEGNTEFTTS
+434 NIEGNAEANIMVT
-445 VLIKY
+445 IKY

-469 NATQFRA
+469 NDTQFRA

-508 SSPKSGY
+508 TSPKSGY
-515 YKQDAIPVTVI
+515 YEQDAIPVTVI

-558 QTLTCYGSSG
+558 QTLKCYGSSG

>member
-15 LALIVPVYSKAVE
+15 LAFIVPVYSKAVE
-28 TGKELPKS
+28 TGKEVPKS
-36 PELQDDKSSTLK
+36 PELLDDKSSTLK

-112 LNKMWYLTSV
+112 LNRMWYLTSV

-133 LPNLYNVQLQ
+133 LPNLYDVRLQ
-143 FDDQCKDL
+143 FDKQCKDL
-151 SPFLKAPNGYPQL
+151 SPFLKAPNGYSQL

-181 ELSAPTLKY
+181 ELSAPTLND
-190 IDLAG
+190 IDLGG

-203 FKKLPNK
+203 FPKLPNK
-210 LPSLEEISVERNNIS
+210 FPNLEEISLERNNIS
-225 DVSPLADFAST
+225 DVSPLAKFAST
-236 KIKVFDLDDNHITD
+236 KIKIFNLDENHITD

-261 LQRLYVRSQSFYV
+261 LQRLYVRYQTLDM
-274 ETPVVTSSKYE
+274 EPVVTSSKYE
-285 FSLQPSVF
+285 FSIQPSIF
-293 GITKPVKITATNP
+293 GTTKPVKITATKP

-317 TYSAEVMAKRP
+317 TYSAEEMAKKP
-328 KYSSNRVS
+328 FYYSPLFP
-336 GVSGVTYSWDE
+336 GVTYSWDE
-347 DIPFNGSNN
+347 NFPLNGSNS
-356 LVEYN
+356 LVDFR
-361 GTFYKPLTYVEPPQ
+361 GTITQPLTYIEPPQ

-385 ELGTP
+385 EIGTS
-390 LTEQQFLNDLNVITD
+390 LTEQQFLNDVNLITD
-405 QPTTITTNFDKVL
+405 QPTTITSDFDVKL
-418 KDVNSVGFYPV
+418 KNLN
-429 TIKAS
+429 TIGIYWVAVKAS
-434 NIEGNTEFTTS
+434 NIEGNAEANIMVT
-445 VLIKY
+445 IKY

-508 SSPKSGY
+508 TSPKSGY
-515 YKQDAIPVTVI
+515 YEQDAIPVTVI

-558 QTLTCYGSSG
+558 QTLKCYGSSG

-596 GGDIL
+596 GGDVL

-609 KSPSSSP
+609 KAPSSSP

-636 KYDSTIV
+636 KYDSTV
-643 NLEDSLSME
+643 FNLEDSLSME

>member
-15 LALIVPVYSKAVE
+15 LAFIVPVYSKAVE
-28 TGKELPKS
+28 TGKEVPKS
-36 PELQDDKSSTLK
+36 PELLDDKSSTLK

-112 LNKMWYLTSV
+112 LNRMWYLTSV

-133 LPNLYNVQLQ
+133 LPNLYDVRLQ
-143 FDDQCKDL
+143 FDNQCKDL
-151 SPFLKAPNGYPQL
+151 SPFLKAPNGYSQL

-181 ELSAPTLKY
+181 ELSAPTLND
-190 IDLAG
+190 IDLGG

-203 FKKLPNK
+203 FPKLPNK
-210 LPSLEEISVERNNIS
+210 FPNLEEISLERNNIS
-225 DVSPLADFAST
+225 DVSPLAKFAST
-236 KIKVFDLDDNHITD
+236 KIKIFNLDENHITD

-261 LQRLYVRSQSFYV
+261 LQRLYVRYQTLDM
-274 ETPVVTSSKYE
+274 EPVVTSSKYE
-285 FSLQPSVF
+285 FSIQPSIF
-293 GITKPVKITATNP
+293 GTTKPVKITATKP

-317 TYSAEVMAKRP
+317 TYSAEEMAKKP
-328 KYSSNRVS
+328 FYYSPLFP
-336 GVSGVTYSWDE
+336 GVTYSWDE
-347 DIPFNGSNN
+347 NFPLNGSNS
-356 LVEYN
+356 LVDFR
-361 GTFYKPLTYVEPPQ
+361 GTITQPLTYIEPPQ

-385 ELGTP
+385 EIGTS
-390 LTEQQFLNDLNVITD
+390 LTEQQFLNDVNLITD
-405 QPTTITTNFDKVL
+405 QPTTITSDFDVKL
-418 KDVNSVGFYPV
+418 KNLNTVGIYWV
-429 TIKAS
+429 AVKAS
-434 NIEGNTEFTTS
+434 NIEGNAEANIMVT
-445 VLIKY
+445 IKY

-508 SSPKSGY
+508 TSPKSGY
-515 YKQDAIPVTVI
+515 YEQDAIPVTVI

-558 QTLTCYGSSG
+558 QTLKCYGSSG

-636 KYDSTIV
+636 KYDSTFF

>member
-1 MKFNWKVVLLFVLI
+1 WKVVLLFVLI
-15 LALIVPVYSKAVE
+15 LAFIVPVYSKAVE
-28 TGKELPKS
+28 TGKEVPKS
-36 PELQDDKSSTLK
+36 PELLDDKSSTLK

-79 KTVAN
+79 KTIAN

-112 LNKMWYLTSV
+112 LNRMWYLTSV

-133 LPNLYNVQLQ
+133 LPNLYDVRLQ
-143 FDDQCKDL
+143 FDKQCKDL
-151 SPFLKAPNGYPQL
+151 SPFLKAPNGYSQL

-181 ELSAPTLKY
+181 ELSAPTLND
-190 IDLAG
+190 IDLGG

-203 FKKLPNK
+203 FPKLPNK
-210 LPSLEEISVERNNIS
+210 FPNLEEISLERNNIS
-225 DVSPLADFAST
+225 DVSPLAKFAST
-236 KIKVFDLDDNHITD
+236 KIKIFNLDENHITD

-261 LQRLYVRSQSFYV
+261 LQRLYVRYQTLDM
-274 ETPVVTSSKYE
+274 EPVVTSSKYE
-285 FSLQPSVF
+285 FSIQPSIF
-293 GITKPVKITATNP
+293 GTTKPVKITATKP

-317 TYSAEVMAKRP
+317 TYSAEEMAKKP
-328 KYSSNRVS
+328 FYYTPLFP
-336 GVSGVTYSWDE
+336 GVTYSWDE
-347 DIPFNGSNN
+347 NFPLNGSNS
-356 LVEYN
+356 LVDFR
-361 GTFYKPLTYVEPPQ
+361 GTITQPLTYIEPPQ

-385 ELGTP
+385 EIGTS
-390 LTEQQFLNDLNVITD
+390 LTEQQFLNDVNLITD
-405 QPTTITTNFDKVL
+405 QPTTITSDFDVKL
-418 KDVNSVGFYPV
+418 KNLNTVGIYWV
-429 TIKAS
+429 AVKAS
-434 NIEGNTEFTTS
+434 NIEGNAEANIMVT
-445 VLIKY
+445 IKY

-508 SSPKSGY
+508 TSPKSGY
-515 YKQDAIPVTVI
+515 YEQDAIPVTVI

-558 QTLTCYGSSG
+558 QTLKCYGSSG

-596 GGDIL
+596 GGDVL

-609 KSPSSSP
+609 KAPSSSP

-636 KYDSTIV
+636 KYDSTV
-643 NLEDSLSME
+643 FNLEDSLSME

>member
-15 LALIVPVYSKAVE
+15 LAFIVPVYSKAVE

-36 PELQDDKSSTLK
+36 PELLDDKSSTLK

-112 LNKMWYLTSV
+112 LNRMWYLTSV

-133 LPNLYNVQLQ
+133 LPNLYDVRLQ
-143 FDDQCKDL
+143 FDNQCKDL
-151 SPFLKAPNGYPQL
+151 SPFLKAPNGYSQL

-181 ELSAPTLKY
+181 ELSAPTLND
-190 IDLAG
+190 IDLGG

-203 FKKLPNK
+203 FLKLPNK
-210 LPSLEEISVERNNIS
+210 FPNLEEISLERNNIS
-225 DVSPLADFAST
+225 DVSPLAKFAST
-236 KIKVFDLDDNHITD
+236 KIKIFNLDENHITD

-261 LQRLYVRSQSFYV
+261 LQRLYVRYQTLDM
-274 ETPVVTSSKYE
+274 EPVVTSSKYE
-285 FSLQPSVF
+285 FSIQPSIF
-293 GITKPVKITATNP
+293 GTTKPVKITATKP

-317 TYSAEVMAKRP
+317 TYSAEEMAKKP
-328 KYSSNRVS
+328 FYYSPLFP
-336 GVSGVTYSWDE
+336 GVTYSWDE
-347 DIPFNGSNN
+347 NFPLNGSNS
-356 LVEYN
+356 LVGFR
-361 GTFYKPLTYVEPPQ
+361 GTITQPLTYIEPPQ

-385 ELGTP
+385 EIGTS
-390 LTEQQFLNDLNVITD
+390 LTEQQFLNDVNLITD
-405 QPTTITTNFDKVL
+405 QPTTITSDFDVKL
-418 KDVNSVGFYPV
+418 KNLNTVGIYWV
-429 TIKAS
+429 AVKAS
-434 NIEGNTEFTTS
+434 NIEGNAEANIMVT
-445 VLIKY
+445 IKY

-508 SSPKSGY
+508 TSPKSGY
-515 YKQDAIPVTVI
+515 YEQDAIPVTVI

-558 QTLTCYGSSG
+558 QTLKCYGSSG

-636 KYDSTIV
+636 KYDSTV
-643 NLEDSLSME
+643 FNLEDSLSME

-659 VNDSYESKITWTL
+659 VNDSYESKITWIL

>member
-79 KTVAN
+79 KTIAN
-84 QLGRTENNNFQTPT
+84 QLARVENNNFQTPT

-112 LNKMWYLTSV
+112 LNKIVFLTSV

-133 LPNLYNVQLQ
+133 LPNLYDVRLQ
-143 FDDQCKDL
+143 FDKQCKDL
-151 SPFLKAPNGYPQL
+151 SPFLKAPNGYSQL

-181 ELSAPTLKY
+181 ELSAPTLND
-190 IDLAG
+190 IDLGG

-203 FKKLPNK
+203 FPKLPNK
-210 LPSLEEISVERNNIS
+210 LPNLEEISLERNNIS
-225 DVSPLADFAST
+225 DVSPLAKFAST
-236 KIKVFDLDDNHITD
+236 KIKIFNLDENHITD

-261 LQRLYVRSQSFYV
+261 LQRLYVRYQTLDM
-274 ETPVVTSSKYE
+274 EPVVTSSKYE
-285 FSLQPSVF
+285 FSIQPSIF
-293 GITKPVKITATNP
+293 GTTKPVKITATKP

-317 TYSAEVMAKRP
+317 TYSAEEMAKKP
-328 KYSSNRVS
+328 FYYSSLFP
-336 GVSGVTYSWDE
+336 GVTYSWDE
-347 DIPFNGSNN
+347 NFPLNGSNS
-356 LVEYN
+356 LVDFR
-361 GTFYKPLTYVEPPQ
+361 GTITQPLTYIEPPQ

-385 ELGTP
+385 EIGTS
-390 LTEQQFLNDLNVITD
+390 LTEQQFLNDVNLITD
-405 QPTTITTNFDKVL
+405 QPTTITSDFDVKL
-418 KDVNSVGFYPV
+418 KNLNTVGIYWV
-429 TIKAS
+429 AVKAS
-434 NIEGNTEFTTS
+434 NIEGNAEANIMVT
-445 VLIKY
+445 IKY

-508 SSPKSGY
+508 TSPKSGY
-515 YKQDAIPVTVI
+515 YEQDAIPVTVI

-558 QTLTCYGSSG
+558 QTLKCYGSSG

-636 KYDSTIV
+636 KYDSTV
-643 NLEDSLSME
+643 FNLEDSLSME

>member
-15 LALIVPVYSKAVE
+15 LAFIVPVYSKAVE
-28 TGKELPKS
+28 TGKEVPKS
-36 PELQDDKSSTLK
+36 PELLDDKSSTLK

-112 LNKMWYLTSV
+112 LNRMWYLTSV

-133 LPNLYNVQLQ
+133 LPNLYDVRLQ
-143 FDDQCKDL
+143 FDKQCKDL
-151 SPFLKAPNGYPQL
+151 SPFLKAPNGYSQL

-181 ELSAPTLKY
+181 ELSAPTLND
-190 IDLAG
+190 IDLGG

-203 FKKLPNK
+203 FPKLPNK
-210 LPSLEEISVERNNIS
+210 FPNLEEISLERNNIS
-225 DVSPLADFAST
+225 DVSPLAKFAST
-236 KIKVFDLDDNHITD
+236 KIKIFNLDENHITD

-261 LQRLYVRSQSFYV
+261 LQRLYVRYQTLDM
-274 ETPVVTSSKYE
+274 EPVVTSSKYE
-285 FSLQPSVF
+285 FSIQPSIF
-293 GITKPVKITATNP
+293 GTTKPVKITATKP

-317 TYSAEVMAKRP
+317 TYSAEEMAKKP
-328 KYSSNRVS
+328 FYYSPLFP
-336 GVSGVTYSWDE
+336 GVTYSWDE
-347 DIPFNGSNN
+347 NFPLNGSNS
-356 LVEYN
+356 LVDFR
-361 GTFYKPLTYVEPPQ
+361 GTITQPLTYIEPPQ

-385 ELGTP
+385 EIGTS
-390 LTEQQFLNDLNVITD
+390 LTEQQFLNDVNLITD
-405 QPTTITTNFDKVL
+405 QPTTITSDFDVKL
-418 KDVNSVGFYPV
+418 KNLNTVGIYWV
-429 TIKAS
+429 AVKAS
-434 NIEGNTEFTTS
+434 NIEGNAEANIMVT
-445 VLIKY
+445 IKY

-508 SSPKSGY
+508 TSPKSGY
-515 YKQDAIPVTVI
+515 YEQDAIPVTVI

-558 QTLTCYGSSG
+558 QTLKCYGSSG

-636 KYDSTIV
+636 KYDSTV
-643 NLEDSLSME
+643 FNLEDSLSME

-659 VNDSYESKITWTL
+659 VNDSYESKITWIL

>member
-15 LALIVPVYSKAVE
+15 LAFIVPVYSKAVE
-28 TGKELPKS
+28 TGKEVPKS
-36 PELQDDKSSTLK
+36 PELLDDKSSTLK

-112 LNKMWYLTSV
+112 LNRMWYLTSV

-133 LPNLYNVQLQ
+133 LPNLYDVRLQ
-143 FDDQCKDL
+143 FDKQCKDL
-151 SPFLKAPNGYPQL
+151 SPFLKAPNGYSQL

-181 ELSAPTLKY
+181 ELSAPTLND
-190 IDLAG
+190 IDLGG

-203 FKKLPNK
+203 FPKLPNK
-210 LPSLEEISVERNNIS
+210 FPNLEEISLERNNIS
-225 DVSPLADFAST
+225 DVSPLAKFAST
-236 KIKVFDLDDNHITD
+236 KIKIFNLDENHITD

-261 LQRLYVRSQSFYV
+261 LQRLYVRYQTLDM
-274 ETPVVTSSKYE
+274 EPVVTSSKYE
-285 FSLQPSVF
+285 FSIQPSIF
-293 GITKPVKITATNP
+293 GTTKPVKITATKP

-317 TYSAEVMAKRP
+317 TYSAEEMAKKP
-328 KYSSNRVS
+328 FYYSPLFP
-336 GVSGVTYSWDE
+336 GVTYSWDE
-347 DIPFNGSNN
+347 NFPLNGSNS
-356 LVEYN
+356 LVDFR
-361 GTFYKPLTYVEPPQ
+361 GTITQPLTYIEPPQ

-385 ELGTP
+385 EIGTSF
-390 LTEQQFLNDLNVITD
+390 TEQQFLNDVNLITD
-405 QPTTITTNFDKVL
+405 QPTTITSDFDVKL
-418 KDVNSVGFYPV
+418 KNLNTVGIYWV
-429 TIKAS
+429 AVKAS
-434 NIEGNTEFTTS
+434 NIEGNAEANIMVT
-445 VLIKY
+445 IKY

-508 SSPKSGY
+508 TSPKSGY
-515 YKQDAIPVTVI
+515 YEQDAIPVTVI

-558 QTLTCYGSSG
+558 QTLKCYGSSG

-636 KYDSTIV
+636 KYDSTV
-643 NLEDSLSME
+643 FNLEDSLSME

>member
-1 MKFNWKVVLLFVLI
+1 MESSSAVCFN
-15 LALIVPVYSKAVE
+15 LAFIVPVYSKAVE
-28 TGKELPKS
+28 TGKEVPKS
-36 PELQDDKSSTLK
+36 PELLDDKSSTLK

-79 KTVAN
+79 KTIAN

-112 LNKMWYLTSV
+112 LNKIVFLTSV

-133 LPNLYNVQLQ
+133 LPNLYDVRLQ
-143 FDDQCKDL
+143 FDKQCKDL
-151 SPFLKAPNGYPQL
+151 SPFLKAPNGYSQL

-181 ELSAPTLKY
+181 ELSAPTLND
-190 IDLAG
+190 IDLGG

-203 FKKLPNK
+203 FPKLPNK
-210 LPSLEEISVERNNIS
+210 FPNLEEISLERNNIS
-225 DVSPLADFAST
+225 DVSPLAKFAST
-236 KIKVFDLDDNHITD
+236 KIKIFNLDENHITD

-261 LQRLYVRSQSFYV
+261 LQRLYVRYQTLDM
-274 ETPVVTSSKYE
+274 EPVVTSSKYE
-285 FSLQPSVF
+285 FSIQPSIF
-293 GITKPVKITATNP
+293 GTTKPVKITATKP

-317 TYSAEVMAKRP
+317 TYSAEEMAKKP
-328 KYSSNRVS
+328 FYYSPLFP
-336 GVSGVTYSWDE
+336 GVTYSWDE
-347 DIPFNGSNN
+347 NFPLNGSNS
-356 LVEYN
+356 LVDFR
-361 GTFYKPLTYVEPPQ
+361 GTITQPLTYIEPPQ

-385 ELGTP
+385 EIGTS
-390 LTEQQFLNDLNVITD
+390 LTEQQFLNDVNLITD
-405 QPTTITTNFDKVL
+405 QPTTITSDFDVKL
-418 KDVNSVGFYPV
+418 KNLNTVGIYWV
-429 TIKAS
+429 AVKAT
-434 NIEGNTEFTTS
+434 NIEGNAEANIMVT
-445 VLIKY
+445 IKY

-508 SSPKSGY
+508 TSPKSGY
-515 YKQDAIPVTVI
+515 YEQDAIPVTVI

-558 QTLTCYGSSG
+558 QTLKCYGSSG

-625 IEKKQSAVTDP
+625 IEKKQSAVTDS
-636 KYDSTIV
+636 KYDSTV
-643 NLEDSLSME
+643 FNLEDSLSME

>member
-28 TGKELPKS
+28 TGKEVPKS
-36 PELQDDKSSTLK
+36 PELLDDKSSTLK

-112 LNKMWYLTSV
+112 LNRMWYLTSV

-133 LPNLYNVQLQ
+133 LPNLYDVRLQ
-143 FDDQCKDL
+143 FDKQCKDL
-151 SPFLKAPNGYPQL
+151 SPFLKAPNGYSQL

-181 ELSAPTLKY
+181 ELSAPTLND
-190 IDLAG
+190 IDLGG

-203 FKKLPNK
+203 FPKLPNK
-210 LPSLEEISVERNNIS
+210 FPNLEEISLERNNIS
-225 DVSPLADFAST
+225 DVSPLAKFAST
-236 KIKVFDLDDNHITD
+236 KIKIFNLDENHITD

-261 LQRLYVRSQSFYV
+261 LQRLYVRYQTLDM
-274 ETPVVTSSKYE
+274 EPVVTSSKYE
-285 FSLQPSVF
+285 FSIQPSIF
-293 GITKPVKITATNP
+293 GTTKPVKITATKP

-317 TYSAEVMAKRP
+317 TYSAEEMAKKP
-328 KYSSNRVS
+328 FYYSPLFP
-336 GVSGVTYSWDE
+336 GVTYSWDE
-347 DIPFNGSNN
+347 NFPLNGSNS
-356 LVEYN
+356 LVDFR
-361 GTFYKPLTYVEPPQ
+361 GTITQPLTYIEPPQ

-385 ELGTP
+385 EIGTS
-390 LTEQQFLNDLNVITD
+390 LTEQQFLNDVNLITD
-405 QPTTITTNFDKVL
+405 QPTTITSDFDVKL
-418 KDVNSVGFYPV
+418 KNLNTVGIYWV
-429 TIKAS
+429 AVKAS
-434 NIEGNTEFTTS
+434 NIEGNAEANIMVT
-445 VLIKY
+445 IKY

-508 SSPKSGY
+508 TSPKSGY
-515 YKQDAIPVTVI
+515 YEQDAIPVTVI

-558 QTLTCYGSSG
+558 QTLKCYGSSG

-596 GGDIL
+596 GGDVL

-609 KSPSSSP
+609 KAPSSSP

-636 KYDSTIV
+636 KYDSTV
-643 NLEDSLSME
+643 FNLEDSLSME

>member
-15 LALIVPVYSKAVE
+15 LAFIVPVYSKAVE
-28 TGKELPKS
+28 TGKEVPKS
-36 PELQDDKSSTLK
+36 PELLDDKSSTLK

-112 LNKMWYLTSV
+112 LNRMWYLTSV

-133 LPNLYNVQLQ
+133 LPNLYDVRLQ
-143 FDDQCKDL
+143 FDNQCKDL
-151 SPFLKAPNGYPQL
+151 SPFLKAPNGYSQL

-181 ELSAPTLKY
+181 ELSAPTLND
-190 IDLAG
+190 IDLGG

-203 FKKLPNK
+203 FSKLPNK
-210 LPSLEEISVERNNIS
+210 FPNLEEISLERNNIS

-236 KIKVFDLDDNHITD
+236 KIKVFNLDENHITD

-261 LQRLYVRSQSFYV
+261 LQRLYVRYQTLDM
-274 ETPVVTSSKYE
+274 EPVVTSSKYE
-285 FSLQPSVF
+285 FSIQPSIF
-293 GITKPVKITATNP
+293 GTTKPVKITATKP

-317 TYSAEVMAKRP
+317 TYSAEEMAKKP
-328 KYSSNRVS
+328 FYYTPLFP
-336 GVSGVTYSWDE
+336 GVTYSWDE
-347 DIPFNGSNN
+347 NFPLNGSNS
-356 LVEYN
+356 LVDFR
-361 GTFYKPLTYVEPPQ
+361 GTITQPLTYIEPPQ

-385 ELGTP
+385 EIGTS
-390 LTEQQFLNDLNVITD
+390 LTEQQFLNDVNLITD
-405 QPTTITTNFDKVL
+405 QPTTITSDFDVKL
-418 KDVNSVGFYPV
+418 KNLNTVGIYWV
-429 TIKAS
+429 AVKAS
-434 NIEGNTEFTTS
+434 NIEGNAEANIMVT
-445 VLIKY
+445 IKY

-508 SSPKSGY
+508 TSPKSGY
-515 YKQDAIPVTVI
+515 YEQDAIPVTVI

-558 QTLTCYGSSG
+558 QTLKCYGSSG

-636 KYDSTIV
+636 KYDSTV
-643 NLEDSLSME
+643 FNLEDSLSME

>member
-15 LALIVPVYSKAVE
+15 LAFIVPVYSKAVE
-28 TGKELPKS
+28 TGKEVAKS
-36 PELQDDKSSTLK
+36 PELLDDKSSTLK

-112 LNKMWYLTSV
+112 LNRMWYLTSV

-133 LPNLYNVQLQ
+133 LPNLYDVRLQ
-143 FDDQCKDL
+143 FDNQCKDL
-151 SPFLKAPNGYPQL
+151 SPFLKAPNGYSQL

-181 ELSAPTLKY
+181 ELSAPTLND
-190 IDLAG
+190 IDLGG

-203 FKKLPNK
+203 FPKLPNK
-210 LPSLEEISVERNNIS
+210 FPNLEEISLERNNIS
-225 DVSPLADFAST
+225 DVSPLAKFAST
-236 KIKVFDLDDNHITD
+236 KIKIFNLDENHITD

-261 LQRLYVRSQSFYV
+261 LQRLYVRYQTLDM
-274 ETPVVTSSKYE
+274 EPVVTSSKYE
-285 FSLQPSVF
+285 FSIQPSIF
-293 GITKPVKITATNP
+293 GTTKPVKITATKP

-317 TYSAEVMAKRP
+317 TYSAEEMAKKP
-328 KYSSNRVS
+328 FYYSPLFP
-336 GVSGVTYSWDE
+336 GVTYSWDE
-347 DIPFNGSNN
+347 NFPLNGSNS
-356 LVEYN
+356 LVDFR
-361 GTFYKPLTYVEPPQ
+361 GTITQPLTYIEPPQ

-385 ELGTP
+385 EIGTS
-390 LTEQQFLNDLNVITD
+390 LTEQQFLNDVNLITD
-405 QPTTITTNFDKVL
+405 QPTTITSDFDVKL
-418 KDVNSVGFYPV
+418 KNLNTVGIYWV
-429 TIKAS
+429 AVKAS
-434 NIEGNTEFTTS
+434 NIEGNAEANIMVT
-445 VLIKY
+445 IKY

-508 SSPKSGY
+508 TSPKSGY
-515 YKQDAIPVTVI
+515 YEQDAIPVTVI

-558 QTLTCYGSSG
+558 QTLKCYGSSG

-596 GGDIL
+596 GGDVL

-609 KSPSSSP
+609 KAPSSSP

-636 KYDSTIV
+636 KYDSTV
-643 NLEDSLSME
+643 FNLEDSLSME

>member
-36 PELQDDKSSTLK
+36 QELQDDKSSTLK

-79 KTVAN
+79 KTIAN
-84 QLGRTENNNFQTPT
+84 QLARVENNNFQTPT

-112 LNKMWYLTSV
+112 LNKIVFLTSV

-133 LPNLYNVQLQ
+133 LPNLYDVRLQ
-143 FDDQCKDL
+143 FDKQCKDL
-151 SPFLKAPNGYPQL
+151 SPFLKAPNGYSQL

-181 ELSAPTLKY
+181 ELSAPTLND
-190 IDLAG
+190 IDLGG

-203 FKKLPNK
+203 FPKLPNK
-210 LPSLEEISVERNNIS
+210 LPNLEEISLERNNIS
-225 DVSPLADFAST
+225 DVSPLAKFAST
-236 KIKVFDLDDNHITD
+236 KIKIFNLDENHITD

-261 LQRLYVRSQSFYV
+261 LQRLYVRYQTLDM
-274 ETPVVTSSKYE
+274 EPVVTSSKYE
-285 FSLQPSVF
+285 FSIQPSIF
-293 GITKPVKITATNP
+293 GTTKPVKITATKP

-317 TYSAEVMAKRP
+317 TYSAEEMAKKP
-328 KYSSNRVS
+328 FYYSPLFP
-336 GVSGVTYSWDE
+336 GVTYSWDE
-347 DIPFNGSNN
+347 NFPLNGSNS
-356 LVEYN
+356 LVDFR
-361 GTFYKPLTYVEPPQ
+361 GTITQPLTYIEPPQ

-385 ELGTP
+385 EIGTS
-390 LTEQQFLNDLNVITD
+390 LTEQQFLNDVNLITD
-405 QPTTITTNFDKVL
+405 QPTTITSDFDVKL
-418 KDVNSVGFYPV
+418 KNLNTVGIYWV
-429 TIKAS
+429 AVKAS
-434 NIEGNTEFTTS
+434 NIEGNAEANIMVT
-445 VLIKY
+445 IKY

-508 SSPKSGY
+508 TSPKSGY
-515 YKQDAIPVTVI
+515 YEQDAIPVTVI

-558 QTLTCYGSSG
+558 QTLKCYGSSG

-636 KYDSTIV
+636 KYDSTV
-643 NLEDSLSME
+643 FNLEDSLSME

>member
-28 TGKELPKS
+28 TGKEVPKS
-36 PELQDDKSSTLK
+36 PELLDDKSSTLK

-79 KTVAN
+79 KTIAN
-84 QLGRTENNNFQTPT
+84 QLARVENNNFQTPT

-112 LNKMWYLTSV
+112 LNKIVFLTSV

-133 LPNLYNVQLQ
+133 LPNLYDVRLQ
-143 FDDQCKDL
+143 FDKQCKDL
-151 SPFLKAPNGYPQL
+151 SPFLKAPNGYSQL

-181 ELSAPTLKY
+181 ELSAPTLND
-190 IDLAG
+190 IDLGG

-203 FKKLPNK
+203 FPKLPNK
-210 LPSLEEISVERNNIS
+210 FPNLEEISLERNNIS
-225 DVSPLADFAST
+225 DVSPLAKFAST
-236 KIKVFDLDDNHITD
+236 KIKIFNLDENHITD

-261 LQRLYVRSQSFYV
+261 LQRLYVRYQTLDM
-274 ETPVVTSSKYE
+274 EPVVTSSKYE
-285 FSLQPSVF
+285 FSIQPSIF
-293 GITKPVKITATNP
+293 GTTKPVKITATKP

-317 TYSAEVMAKRP
+317 TYSAEEMAKKP
-328 KYSSNRVS
+328 FYYSPLFP
-336 GVSGVTYSWDE
+336 GVTYSWDE
-347 DIPFNGSNN
+347 NFPLNGSNS
-356 LVEYN
+356 LVDFR
-361 GTFYKPLTYVEPPQ
+361 GTITQPLTYIEPPQ

-385 ELGTP
+385 EIGTS
-390 LTEQQFLNDLNVITD
+390 LTEQQFLNDVNLITD
-405 QPTTITTNFDKVL
+405 QPTTITSDFDVKL
-418 KDVNSVGFYPV
+418 KNLNTVGIYWV
-429 TIKAS
+429 AVKAS
-434 NIEGNTEFTTS
+434 NIEGNAEANIMVT
-445 VLIKY
+445 IKY

-508 SSPKSGY
+508 TSPKSGY
-515 YKQDAIPVTVI
+515 YEQDAIPVTVI

-558 QTLTCYGSSG
+558 QTLKCYGSSG

-636 KYDSTIV
+636 KYDSTV
-643 NLEDSLSME
+643 FNLEDSLSME

>member
-112 LNKMWYLTSV
+112 LNRMWYLTSV
-122 ATIGSIEGIQY
+122 ASIGSIEGIQY
-133 LPNLYNVQLQ
+133 LPNLYDVRLQ
-143 FDDQCKDL
+143 FDNQCKDL

-164 YRLNINNGNISD
+164 YMLKINNGNISD

-181 ELSAPTLKY
+181 ELSAPTLND
-190 IDLAG
+190 IDLGG

-203 FKKLPNK
+203 FPKLPNK
-210 LPSLEEISVERNNIS
+210 FPNLEEISLERNNIS
-225 DVSPLADFAST
+225 DVSPLAKFAST
-236 KIKVFDLDDNHITD
+236 KIKIFNLDENHITD

-261 LQRLYVRSQSFYV
+261 LQRLYVRYQTLDM
-274 ETPVVTSSKYE
+274 EPVVTSSKYE
-285 FSLQPSVF
+285 FSIQPSIF
-293 GITKPVKITATNP
+293 GTTKPVKITATKP

-317 TYSAEVMAKRP
+317 TYSAEEMAKKP
-328 KYSSNRVS
+328 FYYSPLFP
-336 GVSGVTYSWDE
+336 GVTYSWDE
-347 DIPFNGSNN
+347 NFPLNGSNS
-356 LVEYN
+356 LVDFR
-361 GTFYKPLTYVEPPQ
+361 GTITQPLTYIEPPQ

-385 ELGTP
+385 EIGTS
-390 LTEQQFLNDLNVITD
+390 LTEQQFLNDVNLITD
-405 QPTTITTNFDKVL
+405 QPTTITSDFDVKL
-418 KDVNSVGFYPV
+418 KNLNTVGIYWV
-429 TIKAS
+429 AVKAS
-434 NIEGNTEFTTS
+434 NIEGNAEANIMVT
-445 VLIKY
+445 IKY

-508 SSPKSGY
+508 TSPKSGY
-515 YKQDAIPVTVI
+515 YEQDAIPVTVI

-558 QTLTCYGSSG
+558 QTLKCYGSSG

>member
-28 TGKELPKS
+28 TGKEVPKS
-36 PELQDDKSSTLK
+36 PELLEDKSSTLK

-112 LNKMWYLTSV
+112 LNRMWYLTSV
-122 ATIGSIEGIQY
+122 ASIGSIEGIQY
-133 LPNLYNVQLQ
+133 LPNLYDVRLQ
-143 FDDQCKDL
+143 FDNQCKDL
-151 SPFLKAPNGYPQL
+151 SPFLKAPNGYSQL

-181 ELSAPTLKY
+181 ELSAPTLND
-190 IDLAG
+190 IDLGG

-203 FKKLPNK
+203 FPKLPNK
-210 LPSLEEISVERNNIS
+210 FPNLEEISLERNNIS
-225 DVSPLADFAST
+225 DVSPLAKFAST
-236 KIKVFDLDDNHITD
+236 KIKIFNLDENHITD

-261 LQRLYVRSQSFYV
+261 LQRLYVRYQTLDM
-274 ETPVVTSSKYE
+274 EPVVTSSKYE
-285 FSLQPSVF
+285 FSIQPSIF
-293 GITKPVKITATNP
+293 GTTKPVKITATKP

-317 TYSAEVMAKRP
+317 TYSAEEMAKKP
-328 KYSSNRVS
+328 FYYSPLFP
-336 GVSGVTYSWDE
+336 GVTYSWDE
-347 DIPFNGSNN
+347 NFPLNGSNS
-356 LVEYN
+356 LVDFR
-361 GTFYKPLTYVEPPQ
+361 GTITQPLTYIEPPQ

-385 ELGTP
+385 EIGTS
-390 LTEQQFLNDLNVITD
+390 LTEQQFLNDVNLITD
-405 QPTTITTNFDKVL
+405 QPTTITSDFDVKL
-418 KDVNSVGFYPV
+418 KNLNTVGIYWV
-429 TIKAS
+429 AVKAS
-434 NIEGNTEFTTS
+434 NIEGNAEANIMVT
-445 VLIKY
+445 IKY

-482 TGEGTLRDDFIY
+482 TGEGTLRDDFMY

-508 SSPKSGY
+508 TSPKSGY
-515 YKQDAIPVTVI
+515 YEQDAIPVTVI

-558 QTLTCYGSSG
+558 QTLKCYGSSG

-659 VNDSYESKITWTL
+659 VNDSYESEITWTL

>member
-112 LNKMWYLTSV
+112 LNRMWYLTSV

-133 LPNLYNVQLQ
+133 LPNLYDVRLQ
-143 FDDQCKDL
+143 FDKQCKDL
-151 SPFLKAPNGYPQL
+151 SPFLKAPNGYSQL

-181 ELSAPTLKY
+181 ELSAPTLND
-190 IDLAG
+190 IDLGG

-203 FKKLPNK
+203 FPKLPNK
-210 LPSLEEISVERNNIS
+210 FPNLEEISLERNNIS

-236 KIKVFDLDDNHITD
+236 KIKVFNLDENHITD

-261 LQRLYVRSQSFYV
+261 LQRLYVRYQTLDM
-274 ETPVVTSSKYE
+274 EPVVTSSKYE
-285 FSLQPSVF
+285 FSIQPSIF
-293 GITKPVKITATNP
+293 GTTKPVKITATKP

-317 TYSAEVMAKRP
+317 TYSAEEMAKKP
-328 KYSSNRVS
+328 FYYSPLFP
-336 GVSGVTYSWDE
+336 GVTYSWDE
-347 DIPFNGSNN
+347 NFPLNGSNS
-356 LVEYN
+356 LVDFR
-361 GTFYKPLTYVEPPQ
+361 GTITQPLTYIEPPQ

-385 ELGTP
+385 EIGTS
-390 LTEQQFLNDLNVITD
+390 LTEQQFLNDVNLITD
-405 QPTTITTNFDKVL
+405 QPTTITSDFDVKL
-418 KDVNSVGFYPV
+418 KNLNTVGIYWV
-429 TIKAS
+429 AVKAS
-434 NIEGNTEFTTS
+434 NIEGNAEANIMVT
-445 VLIKY
+445 IKY

-508 SSPKSGY
+508 TSPKSGY
-515 YKQDAIPVTVI
+515 YEQDAIPVTVI

-558 QTLTCYGSSG
+558 QTLKCYGSSG

-577 RTVRQGWTITGAM
+577 RTVRQGWMITGAM

-636 KYDSTIV
+636 KYDSTV
-643 NLEDSLSME
+643 FNLEDSLSME

>member
-15 LALIVPVYSKAVE
+15 LAFIVPVYSKAVE
-28 TGKELPKS
+28 TGKEVPKS
-36 PELQDDKSSTLK
+36 PELLDDKSSTLK

-112 LNKMWYLTSV
+112 LNRMWYLTSV

-133 LPNLYNVQLQ
+133 LPNLYDVRLQ
-143 FDDQCKDL
+143 FDKQCKDL
-151 SPFLKAPNGYPQL
+151 SPFLKAPNGYSQL

-181 ELSAPTLKY
+181 ELSAPTLND
-190 IDLAG
+190 IDLGG

-203 FKKLPNK
+203 FPKLPNK
-210 LPSLEEISVERNNIS
+210 FPNLEEISLKRNNIS
-225 DVSPLADFAST
+225 DVSPLAKFAST
-236 KIKVFDLDDNHITD
+236 KIKIFNLDENHITD

-261 LQRLYVRSQSFYV
+261 LQRLYVRYQTLDM
-274 ETPVVTSSKYE
+274 EPVVTSSKYE
-285 FSLQPSVF
+285 FSIQPSIF
-293 GITKPVKITATNP
+293 GTTKPVKITATKP

-317 TYSAEVMAKRP
+317 TYSAEEMAKKP
-328 KYSSNRVS
+328 FYYSPLFP
-336 GVSGVTYSWDE
+336 GVTYSWDE
-347 DIPFNGSNN
+347 NFPLNGSNS
-356 LVEYN
+356 LVDFR
-361 GTFYKPLTYVEPPQ
+361 GTITQPLTYIEPPQ

-385 ELGTP
+385 EIGTS
-390 LTEQQFLNDLNVITD
+390 LTEQQFLNDVNLITD
-405 QPTTITTNFDKVL
+405 QPTTITSDFDVKL
-418 KDVNSVGFYPV
+418 KNLNTVGIYWV
-429 TIKAS
+429 AVKAS
-434 NIEGNTEFTTS
+434 NIEGNAEANIMVT
-445 VLIKY
+445 IKY

-508 SSPKSGY
+508 TSPKSGY
-515 YKQDAIPVTVI
+515 YEQDAIPVTVI

-558 QTLTCYGSSG
+558 QTLKCYGSSG

-596 GGDIL
+596 GGDVL

-609 KSPSSSP
+609 KAPSSSP

-636 KYDSTIV
+636 KYDSTV
-643 NLEDSLSME
+643 FNLEDSLSME

>member
-15 LALIVPVYSKAVE
+15 LAFIVPVYSKAVE
-28 TGKELPKS
+28 TGKEVPKS
-36 PELQDDKSSTLK
+36 PELLDDKSSTLK

-79 KTVAN
+79 KTIAN

-112 LNKMWYLTSV
+112 LNRMWYLTSV

-133 LPNLYNVQLQ
+133 LPNLYDVRLQ
-143 FDDQCKDL
+143 FDKQCKDL
-151 SPFLKAPNGYPQL
+151 SPFLKAPNGYSQL

-181 ELSAPTLKY
+181 ELSAPTLND
-190 IDLAG
+190 IDLGG

-203 FKKLPNK
+203 FPKLPNK
-210 LPSLEEISVERNNIS
+210 FPNLEEISLERNNIS
-225 DVSPLADFAST
+225 DVSPLAKFAST
-236 KIKVFDLDDNHITD
+236 KIKIFNLDENHITD

-261 LQRLYVRSQSFYV
+261 LQRLYVRYQTLDM
-274 ETPVVTSSKYE
+274 EPVVTSSKYE
-285 FSLQPSVF
+285 FSIQPSIF
-293 GITKPVKITATNP
+293 GTTKPVKITATKP

-317 TYSAEVMAKRP
+317 TYSAEEMAKKP
-328 KYSSNRVS
+328 FYYSPLFP
-336 GVSGVTYSWDE
+336 GVTYSWDE
-347 DIPFNGSNN
+347 NFPLNGSNS
-356 LVEYN
+356 LVDFR
-361 GTFYKPLTYVEPPQ
+361 GTITQPLTYIEPPQ

-385 ELGTP
+385 EIGTS
-390 LTEQQFLNDLNVITD
+390 LTEQQFLNDVNLITD
-405 QPTTITTNFDKVL
+405 QPTTITSDFDVKL
-418 KDVNSVGFYPV
+418 KNLNTVGIYWV
-429 TIKAS
+429 AVKAS
-434 NIEGNTEFTTS
+434 NIEGNAEANIMVT
-445 VLIKY
+445 IKY

-508 SSPKSGY
+508 TSPKSGY
-515 YKQDAIPVTVI
+515 YEQDAIPVTVI

-558 QTLTCYGSSG
+558 QTLKCYGSSG

-636 KYDSTIV
+636 KYDSTV
-643 NLEDSLSME
+643 FNLEDSLSME

-659 VNDSYESKITWTL
+659 VNDSYESEITWTL

>member
-1 MKFNWKVVLLFVLI
+1 MKFNWKVVLLVVLI

-36 PELQDDKSSTLK
+36 QELQDDKSSTLK

-79 KTVAN
+79 KTIAN
-84 QLGRTENNNFQTPT
+84 QLARVENNNFQTPT

-112 LNKMWYLTSV
+112 LNKIVFLTSV

-133 LPNLYNVQLQ
+133 LPNLYDVRLQ
-143 FDDQCKDL
+143 FDKQCKDL
-151 SPFLKAPNGYPQL
+151 SPFLKAPNGYSQL

-181 ELSAPTLKY
+181 ELSAPTLND
-190 IDLAG
+190 IDLGG

-203 FKKLPNK
+203 FPKLPNK
-210 LPSLEEISVERNNIS
+210 LPNLEEISLERNNIS
-225 DVSPLADFAST
+225 DVSPLAKFAST
-236 KIKVFDLDDNHITD
+236 KIKIFNLDENHITD

-261 LQRLYVRSQSFYV
+261 LQRLYVRYQTLDM
-274 ETPVVTSSKYE
+274 EPVVTSSKYE
-285 FSLQPSVF
+285 FSIQPSIF
-293 GITKPVKITATNP
+293 GTTKPVKITATKP

-317 TYSAEVMAKRP
+317 TYSAEEMAKKP
-328 KYSSNRVS
+328 FYYSPLFP
-336 GVSGVTYSWDE
+336 GVTYSWDE
-347 DIPFNGSNN
+347 NFPLNGSNS
-356 LVEYN
+356 LVDFRS
-361 GTFYKPLTYVEPPQ
+361 TITQPLTYIEPPQ

-385 ELGTP
+385 EIGTS
-390 LTEQQFLNDLNVITD
+390 LTEQQFLNDVNLITD
-405 QPTTITTNFDKVL
+405 QPTTITSDFDVKL
-418 KDVNSVGFYPV
+418 KNLNTVGIYWV
-429 TIKAS
+429 AVKAS
-434 NIEGNTEFTTS
+434 NIEGNAEANIMVT
-445 VLIKY
+445 IKY

-508 SSPKSGY
+508 TSPKSGY
-515 YKQDAIPVTVI
+515 YEQDAIPVTVI

-558 QTLTCYGSSG
+558 QTLKCYGSSG

-636 KYDSTIV
+636 KYDSTV
-643 NLEDSLSME
+643 FNLEDSLSME

>member
-28 TGKELPKS
+28 TGKEVPKS
-36 PELQDDKSSTLK
+36 PELLDDKSSTLK

-112 LNKMWYLTSV
+112 LNRMWYLTSV

-133 LPNLYNVQLQ
+133 LPNLYDVRLQ
-143 FDDQCKDL
+143 FDKQCKDL
-151 SPFLKAPNGYPQL
+151 SPFLKAPNGYSQL

-181 ELSAPTLKY
+181 ELSAPTLND
-190 IDLAG
+190 IDLGG

-203 FKKLPNK
+203 FPKLPNK
-210 LPSLEEISVERNNIS
+210 FPNLEEISLERNNIS
-225 DVSPLADFAST
+225 DVSPLAKFAST
-236 KIKVFDLDDNHITD
+236 KIKIFNLDENHITD

-261 LQRLYVRSQSFYV
+261 LQRLYVRYQTLDM
-274 ETPVVTSSKYE
+274 EPVVTSSKYE
-285 FSLQPSVF
+285 FSIQPSIF
-293 GITKPVKITATNP
+293 GTTKPVKITATKP

-317 TYSAEVMAKRP
+317 TYSAEEMAKKP
-328 KYSSNRVS
+328 FYYTPLFP
-336 GVSGVTYSWDE
+336 GVTYSWDE
-347 DIPFNGSNN
+347 NFPLNGSNS
-356 LVEYN
+356 LVDFR
-361 GTFYKPLTYVEPPQ
+361 GTITQPLTYIEPPQ

-385 ELGTP
+385 EIGTS
-390 LTEQQFLNDLNVITD
+390 LTEQQFLNDVNLITD
-405 QPTTITTNFDKVL
+405 QPTTITSDFDVKL
-418 KDVNSVGFYPV
+418 KNLNTVGIYWV
-429 TIKAS
+429 AVKAS
-434 NIEGNTEFTTS
+434 NIEGNAEANIMVT
-445 VLIKY
+445 IKY

-508 SSPKSGY
+508 TSPKSGY
-515 YKQDAIPVTVI
+515 YEQDAIPVTVI

-558 QTLTCYGSSG
+558 QTLKCYGSSG

-590 TPFTNS
+590 APFTNS

-636 KYDSTIV
+636 KYDSTV
-643 NLEDSLSME
+643 FNLEDSLSME

>member
-15 LALIVPVYSKAVE
+15 LALIVPIYSKAVE

-112 LNKMWYLTSV
+112 LNRMWDLTSV

-133 LPNLYNVQLQ
+133 LPNLSNVNLQ
-143 FDDQCKDL
+143 FEDQCKDL

-164 YRLNINNGNISD
+164 YRLQINNGNISD

-236 KIKVFDLDDNHITD
+236 KIKVFNLDENHITD

-261 LQRLYVRSQSFYV
+261 LQRLYVRNQNLYM
-274 ETPVVTSSKYE
+274 EPIVTSSKYE
-285 FSLQPSVF
+285 FSIQPSIF
-293 GITKPVKITATNP
+293 GTTKPVTITDTRP
-306 KATIDPITSKI
+306 QATIDPITSKI
-317 TYSAEVMAKRP
+317 TYSAEEMAKKP
-328 KYSSNRVS
+328 FYYSPMYP
-336 GVSGVTYSWDE
+336 GVTYSWRE
-347 DIPFNGSNN
+347 EFPFNGSNS
-356 LVEYN
+356 VVDYR
-361 GTFYKPLTYVEPPQ
+361 GTIFQPLTYIGPPQ
-375 VVSYNSGLTY
+375 VVSYNSNLTY

-418 KDVNSVGFYPV
+418 KDVNSVGFYWV

-434 NIEGNTEFTTS
+434 NIEGNTELSTM

-508 SSPKSGY
+508 TSPKSGY
-515 YKQDAIPVTVI
+515 YEQDAIPVTVI

-558 QTLTCYGSSG
+558 QTLKCYGSSG

-643 NLEDSLSME
+643 NLEDSLSIE

>member
-15 LALIVPVYSKAVE
+15 LALIIPVYSKAVE
-28 TGKELPKS
+28 TGKEVPKS
-36 PELQDDKSSTLK
+36 PELLEDKSSTLK

-112 LNKMWYLTSV
+112 LNRMWYLTSV
-122 ATIGSIEGIQY
+122 ASIGSIEGIQY
-133 LPNLYNVQLQ
+133 LPNLYHVRLQ
-143 FDDQCKDL
+143 FDNQCKDL
-151 SPFLKAPNGYPQL
+151 SPFLKAPNGYSQL

-181 ELSAPTLKY
+181 ELSAPTLND
-190 IDLAG
+190 IDLGG

-203 FKKLPNK
+203 FPKLPNK
-210 LPSLEEISVERNNIS
+210 FPNLEEISLERNNIS
-225 DVSPLADFAST
+225 DVSPLAKFAST
-236 KIKVFDLDDNHITD
+236 KIKIFNLDENHITD

-261 LQRLYVRSQSFYV
+261 LQRLYVRYQTLDM
-274 ETPVVTSSKYE
+274 EPVVTSSKYE
-285 FSLQPSVF
+285 FSIQPSIF
-293 GITKPVKITATNP
+293 GTTKPVKITATKP

-317 TYSAEVMAKRP
+317 TYSAEEMAKKP
-328 KYSSNRVS
+328 FYYSPLFP
-336 GVSGVTYSWDE
+336 GVTYSWDE
-347 DIPFNGSNN
+347 NFPLNGSNS
-356 LVEYN
+356 LVDFR
-361 GTFYKPLTYVEPPQ
+361 GTITQPLTYIEPPQ

-385 ELGTP
+385 EIGTS
-390 LTEQQFLNDLNVITD
+390 LTEQQFLNDVNLITD
-405 QPTTITTNFDKVL
+405 QPTTITSDFDVKL
-418 KDVNSVGFYPV
+418 KNLNTVGIYWV
-429 TIKAS
+429 AVKAS
-434 NIEGNTEFTTS
+434 NIEGNAEANIMVT
-445 VLIKY
+445 IKY

-508 SSPKSGY
+508 TSPKSGY
-515 YKQDAIPVTVI
+515 YEQDAIPVTVI

-538 DEFRMDID
+538 DEFRLDID

-558 QTLTCYGSSG
+558 QTLKCYGSSG

>member
-15 LALIVPVYSKAVE
+15 LAFIVPVYSKAVE
-28 TGKELPKS
+28 TGKEVPKS
-36 PELQDDKSSTLK
+36 PELLDDKSSTLK

-112 LNKMWYLTSV
+112 LNRMWYLTSV

-133 LPNLYNVQLQ
+133 LPNLYDVRLQ
-143 FDDQCKDL
+143 FDKQCKDL
-151 SPFLKAPNGYPQL
+151 SPFLKAPNGYSQL

-181 ELSAPTLKY
+181 ELSAPTLND
-190 IDLAG
+190 IDLGG

-203 FKKLPNK
+203 FPKLPNEF
-210 LPSLEEISVERNNIS
+210 PNLEEISLERNNIS
-225 DVSPLADFAST
+225 DVSPLAKFAST
-236 KIKVFDLDDNHITD
+236 KIKIFNLDENHITD

-261 LQRLYVRSQSFYV
+261 LQRLYVRYQTLDM
-274 ETPVVTSSKYE
+274 EPVVTSSKYE
-285 FSLQPSVF
+285 FSIQPSIF
-293 GITKPVKITATNP
+293 GTTKPVKITATKP

-317 TYSAEVMAKRP
+317 TYSAEEMAKKP
-328 KYSSNRVS
+328 FYYTPLFP
-336 GVSGVTYSWDE
+336 GVTYSWDE
-347 DIPFNGSNN
+347 NFPLNGSNS
-356 LVEYN
+356 LVDFR
-361 GTFYKPLTYVEPPQ
+361 GTITQPLTYIEPPQ

-385 ELGTP
+385 EIGTS
-390 LTEQQFLNDLNVITD
+390 LTEQQFLNDVNLITD
-405 QPTTITTNFDKVL
+405 QPTTITSDFDVKL
-418 KDVNSVGFYPV
+418 KNLNTVGIYWV
-429 TIKAS
+429 AVKAS
-434 NIEGNTEFTTS
+434 NIEGNAEANIMVT
-445 VLIKY
+445 IKY

-508 SSPKSGY
+508 TSPKSGY
-515 YKQDAIPVTVI
+515 YEQDAIPVTVI

-558 QTLTCYGSSG
+558 QTLKCYGSSG

-636 KYDSTIV
+636 KYDSTV
-643 NLEDSLSME
+643 FNLEDSLSME